1 MHRYFSIVI
10 SCILNELH
18 GIVEYTLDIFSDM
31 VFQMIFL
38 ITNLI
43 SEVICRVV
51 SSTIDY
57 MSDPM
62 FLQNFLVWSDDITT

>member
-1 MHRYFSIVI
+1 MHIHFPIVI

-18 GIVEYTLDIFSDM
+18 GIVEHTLDIFSHM

-38 ITNLI
+38 ITYLT
-43 SEVICRVV
+43 SEVISRVI
-51 SSTIDY
+51 SSAIDH
-57 MSDPM
+57 MSDSM

>member
-1 MHRYFSIVI
+1 MHIYFPIVI
-10 SCILNELH
+10 SSILNELH
-18 GIVEYTLDIFSDM
+18 GIIEYTLDIFSHM

-38 ITNLI
+38 ITYLI
-43 SEVICRVV
+43 SEIICRVV

-57 MSDPM
+57 MSYSM